1 MIQMKRKEG
10 ILIIVSAPSGCGKS
24 TVVHALMEKR
34 KNLRFSVSATTRKPR
49 DGETD
54 GVDYYFVSREE
65 FERMIEENAFLE
77 HAEYVGNCYGT
88 PREAVE
94 RQLRDGYD
102 VYLDID
108 VQGALQVKQLRPETL
123 MIFLMPPSMEELE
136 RRLVTRGKNTAEE
149 IHARLAAAEVECA
162 QRDAFDYV
170 VVNDIVERAVDE
182 ISDLIDFCKSVRS
195 KRTNKN
201 NKNTIN
207 EVLKS

>member
-1 MIQMKRKEG
+1 MQRLKLQKTEEG
-10 ILIIVSAPSGCGKS
+10 VLIIVSAPSGCGKS

-34 KNLRFSVSATTRKPR
+34 KNLRFSVSATTRAMR
-49 DGETD
+49 EGEVD

-65 FERMIEENAFLE
+65 FERMIGENAFLE

-108 VQGALQVKQLRPETL
+108 VQGALQVKAIRPQTL

-136 RRLVTRGKNTAEE
+136 RRLVSRGTNTPEE
-149 IHARLAAAEVECA
+149 IRGRLAAAERECESRT
-162 QRDAFDYV
+162 QFDYV
-170 VVNDIVERAVDE
+170 VVNDVVERAVQE
-182 ISDLIDFCKSVRS
+182 ISDLIDK
-195 KRTNKN
+195 KKYEMNKL
-201 NKNTIN
+201 N
-207 EVLKS
+207 EVYGS